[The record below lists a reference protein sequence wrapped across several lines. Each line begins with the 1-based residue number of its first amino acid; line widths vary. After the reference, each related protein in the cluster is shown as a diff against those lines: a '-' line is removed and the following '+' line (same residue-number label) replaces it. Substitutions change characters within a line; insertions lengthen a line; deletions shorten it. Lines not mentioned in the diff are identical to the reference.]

1 MTRLPL
7 TGPRR
12 DRTAPAAQSR
22 RVPVRASTAGR
33 AAPDRGGA
41 RDVGGT
47 GGLRA
52 AGRAMRRRLTAG
64 GTDRGANP
72 VELAVVMP
80 AVLVLLFGSI
90 QIAAWFVARSTA
102 MHAAQSGVNAQR
114 VLDAPAGAGEARA
127 RRFLGAAG
135 DWLVGARTTCATTA
149 TEVTCTVTGK
159 SLSVMPAVRFDVRQ
173 TAHGTVE
180 RWTNP

>member
-1 MTRLPL
+1 MTSLPL
-7 TGPRR
+7 TGSRR
-12 DRTAPAAQSR
+12 DRTAPTARSR
-22 RVPVRASTAGR
+22 CAPPCASTAGR
-33 AAPDRGGA
+33 DAP
-41 RDVGGT
+41 T
-47 GGLRA
+47 GLRA
-52 AGRAMRRRLTAG
+52 VGRAAHRRLTAG

-80 AVLVLLFGSI
+80 AVLVLLFSSV

-127 RRFLGAAG
+127 KHFLGAAG
-135 DWLVGARTTCATTA
+135 DWLVGAKTTCAATA

-159 SLSVMPAVRFDVRQ
+159 SLSVIPAVRFDVRQ
-173 TAHGTVE
+173 TAHGTAE